1 MKKMLTLLLL
11 VVAQTSVVLADDV
24 SVEQALQTAREFA
37 VVQTARQ
44 TNMRKAPKA
53 FNPRL
58 AYTVKSLQNNDTRDN
73 VYVINLGNDQ
83 GFVVVSGESN
93 TPDAVLG
100 YCDHGS
106 FCLADAPIQL
116 KDLLDGYSRQI
127 DQLRQNPSLANGPS
141 RRNARQ
147 GSHGPRRIN
156 TSVDIGTVVVGPL
169 LTTKWNQWAP
179 YNNLCP
185 VATGDYSSEYGVHAP
200 SGCVPTAFAQILNYY
215 QWPHE
220 SYGCLL
226 DPATIQFTGEDIS
239 GHVYD
244 WDNMV
249 DDYSLGYNA
258 AQAQAV
264 AQLMA
269 DIGKSMGT
277 QYNRP
282 NGSPTGWTTYQI
294 AYNFNYEE
302 GQQTS
307 TQNADA
313 LMDVMKQELDEL
325 RPIPYAGYPTDPDK
339 DGHALVCDGYTTEDY
354 FHFNYGWGGHYDGY
368 YKPSVLPMFSPIA
381 YVITGF
387 RPAYNAKFVTIG
399 DIEYGLNH
407 NGEAHIIRYTRGGV
421 SNMVLDIPSAITDEG
436 KEYLV
441 TNIRKHA
448 FYNKGHFSKITL
460 GDNIREIGR
469 FAFIGSN
476 IDTLV
481 ISDKIEN
488 IPDESFRLT
497 NLKGLTIGASVK
509 RIGKEAF
516 AYCKLKKVV
525 SKSPA
530 FEVDDR
536 AFFSVSEP
544 DCGEWLGCITRL
556 GTQAFCMTNFKQ
568 APDFAQLE
576 EIGSEAFAS
585 CSFPNS
591 EMQLPPRLRA
601 VSPDAFN
608 SGVFYGFKP
617 NASNPYFTATMMG
630 LLYNNNQTSLVLSP
644 LINMDIDDW
653 MLPESLIKLEPN
665 SIRSRKSYGSGM
677 YFGIDLPGT
686 LVEMEGAFSQ
696 CETLGKLKCRAVTP
710 PVISDETFNDKIF
723 ENKPDIALYVP
734 QGTADLYRTAPGWRK
749 FSNIVDNLEYVPVSD
764 AEREYYMVM
773 HRRGEDQQTVSVPV
787 SQVNDMKI
795 SGAGDTQKV
804 VLRLNG
810 RDDIS
815 TLINEVDSITWRPG
829 FVYDSAEIFDLNDS
843 TLTAKGQKCE
853 VTFEPT
859 AIDEDVQ
866 LCIRNMVFTPN
877 VLESTI
883 RGYAV
888 DLSLS
893 DDQHELSGTAEIVM
907 PIALDSE
914 EKIHAAYYNE
924 ETGEWERVMFR
935 YDNDRQAVV
944 ITTDHLSLFS
954 IFTTHNDNMNNAKV
968 ELLYAIWPDLYTLNE
983 AAQVLLEI
991 VSSDDP
997 MERIK
1002 EFKDEMGLWQGI
1014 LLDGGYSMLS
1024 SLGFGGDAIDNAVG
1038 MLGHFGTFLSIV
1050 DIMKSEMEGDD
1061 VGVAAGTLNLIMN
1074 QTVGTMASAI
1084 GTPIMSAAMG
1094 CVAFI
1099 GIALNKFGTMVQER
1113 KVDLFREATR
1123 LFYSK
1128 KGRRKYGTPY
1138 RSAKDW
1144 FNFFYPTFLEGGMT
1158 ESQLNTYIEQSVRDY
1173 FSLFWSDQTGSSE
1186 LCIEEAKAMGLSS
1199 MMYPDEATRKTID
1212 NEHFA
1217 ELMNGELVSVF
1228 RAIKNKLAVQADARC
1243 EKAVQRIANWL
1254 NTGVILHFTDSSCKE
1269 GETSKYN
1276 GWKVTFTEIPSS
1288 VGNPEIFTQPVNE
1301 KGRSALGFT
1310 VFALTQNKM
1319 KCQVTLKNPND
1330 VEQKT
1335 FDFQIPDGTGRI
1347 YINIDLAEGGTVIE
1361 VPRLENLKL
1370 EYDPAQIE
1378 TEYTWAG
1385 METVNEYDMNGN
1397 LVGSTRVYHESPVG
1411 VYVLL
1416 DDGMKM
1422 NKNARFQKEVERFF
1436 KLHDYIR
1443 VDEMGNIFIGED
1455 IIGKLDEGGK
1465 TATGTFTINTTNSF
1479 VEKTPEQFCTCF
1491 NKPGMA
1497 DLVYQM
1503 YNLLGGTIDHSIT
1516 CQYTLTRQNANSKEF
1531 DITYTGEGT
1540 YTFRAEIVDR
1550 VDNMNFDNYPGGS
1563 QTITVDDI
1571 TTREVQTEGRV
1582 TLNYTTKLL

>member
-1 MKKMLTLLLL
+1 M
-11 VVAQTSVVLADDV
+11 AQTSVVLADDV
-24 SVEQALQTAREFA
+24 SVEQALQTARELGA
-37 VVQTARQ
+37 TRP
-44 TNMRKAPKA
+44 PKGELRA
-53 FNPRL
+53 TRWPQL
-58 AYTVKSLQNNDTRDN
+58 AHTVKSKLSDKTN
-73 VYVINLGNDQ
+73 VYVVNLGDDQ
-83 GFVVVSGESN
+83 GFVLVSGESR
-93 TPDAVLG
+93 TPDAILG

-106 FCLADAPIQL
+106 FCFADAPIQL
-116 KDLLDGYSRQI
+116 KDLLNSYSDGI
-127 DQLRQNPSLANGPS
+127 DELRSTFASTLTLTLPSS
-141 RRNARQ
+141 
-147 GSHGPRRIN
+147 
-156 TSVDIGTVVVGPL
+156 TSVDIGTIVVGPL
-169 LTTKWNQWAP
+169 LTTTWNQWGP
-179 YNNLCP
+179 YNSLCP
-185 VATGDYSSEYGVHAP
+185 AGCPT
-200 SGCVPTAFAQILNYY
+200 GCVPTAVAQIMNYWK
-215 QWPHE
+215 WPKQ
-220 SYGCLL
+220 
-226 DPATIQFTGEDIS
+226 TIGELPNGEDFS
-239 GHVYD
+239 GHAYD
-244 WDNMV
+244 WDNML
-249 DDYSLGYNA
+249 DDYSSGYNA
-258 AQAQAV
+258 AQANAV

-269 DIGKSMGT
+269 DLGQALGT
-277 QYNRP
+277 IYGPEGSGTATNFSPLHTNYGYEADLRVCYENLPAEMKAELDQNRP
-282 NGSPTGWTTYQI
+282 VLYSSSPNTGQ
-294 AYNFNYEE
+294 
-302 GQQTS
+302 G
-307 TQNADA
+307 
-313 LMDVMKQELDEL
+313 
-325 RPIPYAGYPTDPDK
+325 G
-339 DGHALVCDGYTTEDY
+339 GHEMVCDGYTTNDY
-354 FHFNYGWGGHYDGY
+354 FHFNYGWGGSYDGF
-368 YKPSVLPMFSPIA
+368 YKQAAIYNVQPSIVANI
-381 YVITGF
+381 
-387 RPAYNAKFVTIG
+387 RPYEAEYKTIG
-399 DIEYGLNH
+399 DIEYALQQ
-407 NGEAHIIRYTRGGV
+407 NGEAQIIKYTL
-421 SNMVLDIPSAITDEG
+421 SNVYDVVLDIPATITDEG
-436 KEYLV
+436 KTYIV
-441 TNIRKHA
+441 TRIAKNA
-448 FYNKGHFSKITL
+448 FSNKGHFSKITL

-469 FAFIGSN
+469 FAFISSY
-476 IDTLV
+476 IDTLIV
-481 ISDKIEN
+481 SDKVEV

-497 NLKGLTIGASVK
+497 NVKALTIGASVK

-516 AYCKLKKVV
+516 AYCKLKTVT

-530 FEVDDR
+530 FEVDDM
-536 AFFSVSEP
+536 AFYAVSEP
-544 DCGEWLGCITRL
+544 DCGDWLGCITRL
-556 GTQAFCMTNFKQ
+556 GKQAFAMTNFRT
-568 APDFAQLE
+568 PPVFSQLE
-576 EIGSEAFAS
+576 EIGSQSFVS
-585 CSFPNS
+585 CTLSS
-591 EMQLPPRLRA
+591 STLLPPRLRII
-601 VSPDAFN
+601 SPDAFDM
-608 SGVFYGFKP
+608 SGFKGFRS
-617 NASNPYFTATMMG
+617 NDANPYFTSLISYG
-630 LLYNNNQTSLVLSP
+630 LFNKTKSSLVWAGSYDNLDTYEYLEDYAP
-644 LINMDIDDW
+644 VL
-653 MLPESLIKLEPN
+653 KLEPN
-665 SIRSRKSYGSGM
+665 SIRTKSSHNG
-677 YFGIDLPGT
+677 FTIPNT
-686 LVEMEGAFSQ
+686 IVEMEGAFSQ
-696 CETLGKLKCRAVTP
+696 CENLSYLNCYLVVP
-710 PVISDETFNDKIF
+710 PVISDETFNDKLF
-723 ENKPDIALYVP
+723 ENNANVYLYVP
-734 QGTADLYRTAPGWRK
+734 QGTAELYRNAPGWRK
-749 FSNIVDNLEYVPVSD
+749 FRYIYDELEYKPVPD

-815 TLINEVDSITWRPG
+815 TLINEVDSITWRPC

-1199 MMYPDEATRKTID
+1199 MMYPDEATRRTID

-1347 YINIDLAEGGTVIE
+1347 YINIDLAEGGVVIE

-1416 DDGMKM
+1416 DDATKM

-1479 VEKTPEQFCTCF
+1479 VEKTPEQFCTWF
-1491 NKPGMA
+1491 NKPGM
-1497 DLVYQM
+1497 DNLVYQM

-1516 CQYTLTRQNANSKEF
+1516 CQYTLTRQDGNSKEF